1 MGKGI
6 HISVIVKGC
15 LRKLGSDLNEARRMI
30 RITKA
35 LMAERAGIAM
45 NTLTNIE
52 KGEPGVFMAAYASVP
67 NVLGLIENLR
77 NIADQ
82 SVDGIGMLLDTE
94 KLPKELDYPKMK
106 PGDDADG

>member
-6 HISVIVKGC
+6 HVSVPVKGC
-15 LRKLGSDLNEARRMI
+15 LRKLGSDLNEARRRR

-35 LMAERAGIAM
+35 LMAERAGIAI

-52 KGEPGVFMAAYASVP
+52 KGQPGVSMAAYASVL

-82 SVDGIGMLLDTE
+82 SVDEIGMLLDTE
-94 KLPKELDYPKMK
+94 KLPKRVRYPKK
-106 PGDDADG
+106 EAW